1 MRRAPQL
8 WEQRL
13 ARTTAILGAGI
24 SSSGDATAIVPPSP
38 PPGTGGGTEPA
49 PVAPAPGLFIAPSA
63 PTLIGSVQGINVVWN
78 GLNSAGDLWPSDTSY
93 VEVHMSTAGTGFSP
107 DANTLKGRLVR
118 PGGLAVTGLTSG
130 VTYHFRLRGADPAGN
145 FTSAGAAASG
155 TTGLIN
161 APDIAANAITANSI
175 VAGTITG
182 WSINAA
188 YLSGGTVSGGFITG
202 GTVSSGFITGGTVSS
217 GFITGGTVNATVYT
231 GGSISSTTFTG
242 GTIAGNITAT
252 GTVTG
257 AVLSGGTVSAG
268 FITGGTVNA
277 ALYTGG
283 SITQSIFTGG
293 TIAGNIT
300 ATGTVTGAVL
310 SGGTVEGAAL
320 QTSGGD
326 SRIRIRN
333 DVPVA
338 FGSSDAIEF
347 FGGGE
352 SKAQVTYS
360 NSVSAFIVYSNDIA
374 FIDKNNAGT
383 ARVEVYGGF
392 DVIGTAEAQSFRPT
406 GGVIVFQGYRTTTTA
421 GDVIMRLQSNVTS
434 TGDAKFEVDADG
446 DVKSRTNSYAG
457 FSDARYKDNITPAR
471 DYLDDLREVEVVTFN
486 WQGSDQ
492 KLLGVTAQQIQ
503 PIFPNMVAED
513 EDGTLSVR
521 YSVFVPMLLTAVQSL
536 ADQVDDLRSRIE
548 ALEA

>member
-24 SSSGDATAIVPPSP
+24 SSSGDATAIVPPSA
-38 PPGTGGGTEPA
+38 PPGAGGGTEPA
-49 PVAPAPGLFIAPSA
+49 PVAPAPGLFIAPST

-93 VEVHMSTAGTGFSP
+93 VEVHMSTAGTGFTP
-107 DANTLKGRLVR
+107 DASTLKGRLAR
-118 PGGLAVTGLTSG
+118 PGGLAVVGLTSG

-155 TTGLIN
+155 TPGLIN
-161 APDIAANAITANSI
+161 APDIAANAINANTI

-182 WSINAA
+182 WDINSA

-202 GTVSSGFITGGTVSS
+202 GTVSGGFIT
-217 GFITGGTVNATVYT
+217 
-231 GGSISSTTFTG
+231 
-242 GTIAGNITAT
+242 
-252 GTVTG
+252 
-257 AVLSGGTVSAG
+257 
-268 FITGGTVNA
+268 
-277 ALYTGG
+277 
-283 SITQSIFTGG
+283 
-293 TIAGNIT
+293 
-300 ATGTVTGAVL
+300 
-310 SGGTVEGAAL
+310 GGTVEGAAL
-320 QTSGGD
+320 QTSGGN

-333 DVPVA
+333 DVAVP
-338 FGSSDAIEF
+338 FGSSDAIDF
-347 FGGGE
+347 FGGGT
-352 SKAQVTYS
+352 SKAQVTY
-360 NSVSAFIVYSNDIA
+360 NNAVGAFIVYSNDIA
-374 FIDKNNAGT
+374 FIDYNNAGT
-383 ARVEVYGGF
+383 ARVEVNGSF

-406 GGVIVFQGYRTTTTA
+406 GNVIVFQGYRTTNTA
-421 GDVIMRLQSNVTS
+421 GDVIMRLQSNVTN
-434 TGDAKFEVDADG
+434 TGEAKFEVDADG

-457 FSDARYKDNITPAR
+457 FSDARYKENITPAR
-471 DYLDDLREVEVVTFN
+471 DYLDDLREVDVVTFN

-521 YSVFVPMLLTAVQSL
+521 YSVFVPMLITAVQSL
-536 ADQVDDLRSRIE
+536 ATEVEDLRARIE

>member
-13 ARTTAILGAGI
+13 ARTTSILGAGI

-93 VEVHMSTAGTGFSP
+93 VEVHMSTAGTGFTP
-107 DANTLKGRLVR
+107 DASTLKGRLVR
-118 PGGLAVTGLTSG
+118 PGGLAVVGLTSG

-145 FTSAGAAASG
+145 YTSAGAAASG
-155 TTGLIN
+155 TPGLIN

-182 WSINAA
+182 WNINAA
-188 YLSGGTVSGGFITG
+188 FLSGGTVSGGFITG
-202 GTVSSGFITGGTVSS
+202 GTVSGGFIT
-217 GFITGGTVNATVYT
+217 
-231 GGSISSTTFTG
+231 
-242 GTIAGNITAT
+242 
-252 GTVTG
+252 
-257 AVLSGGTVSAG
+257 
-268 FITGGTVNA
+268 
-277 ALYTGG
+277 
-283 SITQSIFTGG
+283 
-293 TIAGNIT
+293 
-300 ATGTVTGAVL
+300 
-310 SGGTVEGAAL
+310 GGTVEGAAL
-320 QTSGGD
+320 QTSGGN

-333 DVPVA
+333 DVVVP
-338 FGSSDAIEF
+338 FGSSDAIDF
-347 FGGGE
+347 FGGGT
-352 SKAQVTYS
+352 SKAQVTY
-360 NSVSAFIVYSNDIA
+360 NNAVGAFIVYSNDIA
-374 FIDKNNAGT
+374 FIDYNNAGT
-383 ARVEVYGGF
+383 ARVEVNGSF

-406 GGVIVFQGYRTTTTA
+406 GSVIVFQGYRTTTTA

-434 TGDAKFEVDADG
+434 TGEAKFEVDADG

-457 FSDARYKDNITPAR
+457 FSDARYKENITPAR
-471 DYLDDLREVEVVTFN
+471 DYLQDLRDVEVVTFN
-486 WQGSDQ
+486 WEGSDQ

-521 YSVFVPMLLTAVQSL
+521 YSVFVPMLITAVQSL
-536 ADQVDDLRSRIE
+536 ATEVEDLRARIE

>member
-13 ARTTAILGAGI
+13 ARTTSILGAGI

-93 VEVHMSTAGTGFSP
+93 VEVHMSTAGTGFTP
-107 DANTLKGRLVR
+107 DASTLKGRLVR
-118 PGGLAVTGLTSG
+118 PGGLAVVGLTSG

-145 FTSAGAAASG
+145 YTSAGAAASG
-155 TTGLIN
+155 TPGLIN

-182 WSINAA
+182 WNINAA
-188 YLSGGTVSGGFITG
+188 FLSGGTVSGGFITG
-202 GTVSSGFITGGTVSS
+202 GTVSGGFIT
-217 GFITGGTVNATVYT
+217 
-231 GGSISSTTFTG
+231 
-242 GTIAGNITAT
+242 
-252 GTVTG
+252 
-257 AVLSGGTVSAG
+257 
-268 FITGGTVNA
+268 
-277 ALYTGG
+277 
-283 SITQSIFTGG
+283 
-293 TIAGNIT
+293 
-300 ATGTVTGAVL
+300 
-310 SGGTVEGAAL
+310 GGTVEGAAL
-320 QTSGGD
+320 QTSGGN

-333 DVPVA
+333 DVVVP
-338 FGSSDAIEF
+338 FGSSDAIDF
-347 FGGGE
+347 FGGGT
-352 SKAQVTYS
+352 SKAQVTY
-360 NSVSAFIVYSNDIA
+360 NNAVGAFIVYSNDIA
-374 FIDKNNAGT
+374 FIDYNNAGT
-383 ARVEVYGGF
+383 ARVEVNGSF

-406 GGVIVFQGYRTTTTA
+406 GSVIVFQGYRTTNTA
-421 GDVIMRLQSNVTS
+421 GDVIMRLQSNVTN
-434 TGDAKFEVDADG
+434 TAEAKFEVDADG

-457 FSDARYKDNITPAR
+457 FSDARYKENITPAR
-471 DYLDDLREVEVVTFN
+471 DYLQDLRDVEVVTFN
-486 WQGSDQ
+486 WEGSDQ

-521 YSVFVPMLLTAVQSL
+521 YSVFVPMLITAVQSL
-536 ADQVDDLRSRIE
+536 ATEVEDLRARIE